1 MIVKGAQYARL
12 YPADC
17 HKLPHIATVPAR
29 EEGEYLFV
37 KINGEWRKT
46 VDARFPGI
54 MWGSQAI
61 FYRGK
66 KVRVEMVRDQ

>member
-1 MIVKGAQYARL
+1 MKPTQYARL
-12 YPADC
+12 YSADY
-17 HKLPHIATVPAR
+17 HELPYIATVPAR
-29 EEGEYLFV
+29 EEGEDLFV

-46 VDARFPGI
+46 EDARFPGI